1 MAIGEPVYPN
11 NEVRVAAYSEPGGG
25 PPADEPSYH
34 PNLSPLAYAETR
46 SNLALNSAAENIGSA
61 VGNAVESA
69 RTRLQ
74 EMKQRFTVIR
84 GRTQRDLST
93 KASEVAED
101 LKDQAQ
107 HTVIRA
113 RTRAELLARRNP
125 FAFIAAAT
133 AIGFVFGIVLRI
145 WRDHAE

>member
-1 MAIGEPVYPN
+1 MGKPVYPN
-11 NEVRVAAYSEPGGG
+11 NETRFPAYPEPGGS
-25 PPADEPSYH
+25 PPADELSYH
-34 PNLSPLAYAETR
+34 PNLVPVARAETR

-61 VGNAVESA
+61 VGSAVGSA

-84 GRTQRDLST
+84 GREQRDLSA
-93 KASEVAED
+93 KAGEAAED

-107 HTVIRA
+107 RTVIHA

-133 AIGFVFGIVLRI
+133 AIGFLVGIVLRI

>member
-1 MAIGEPVYPN
+1 MAEPVYPN
-11 NEVRVAAYSEPGGG
+11 HETRSPAYPEPGGG
-25 PPADEPSYH
+25 FPADEPGYH
-34 PNLSPLAYAETR
+34 PNRAPVARAETR

-61 VGNAVESA
+61 VGSTVESA

-84 GRTQRDLST
+84 GRTQRDLSI

-107 HTVIRA
+107 RTVTDA
-113 RTRAELLARRNP
+113 RTRAERLARRNP
-125 FAFIAAAT
+125 FAFIAGAA
-133 AIGFVFGIVLRI
+133 AVGFVLGIVLRI
-145 WRDHAE
+145 WRDHGD

>member
-1 MAIGEPVYPN
+1 MA
-11 NEVRVAAYSEPGGG
+11 R
-25 PPADEPSYH
+25 
-34 PNLSPLAYAETR
+34 AETR

-61 VGNAVESA
+61 VGSTVESA

-84 GRTQRDLST
+84 GRTQRDLSI

-107 HTVIRA
+107 RTVTDA
-113 RTRAELLARRNP
+113 RTRAERLARRNP
-125 FAFIAAAT
+125 FAFIAGAA
-133 AIGFVFGIVLRI
+133 AVGFVLGIVLRI
-145 WRDHAE
+145 WRDHGD